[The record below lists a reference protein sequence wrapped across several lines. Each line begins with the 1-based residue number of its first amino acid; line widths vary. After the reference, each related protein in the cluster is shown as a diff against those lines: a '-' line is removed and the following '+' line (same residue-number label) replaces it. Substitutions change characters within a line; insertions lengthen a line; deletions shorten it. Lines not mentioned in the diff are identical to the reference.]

1 MGQMQPPPMQP
12 PAMPP
17 TMQPMAG
24 RPMGATVISVIDG
37 ILGVLGILGGVLI
50 MAGGAL
56 LGGIAG
62 SSGVDGGAAA
72 GGILA
77 GAGFIFGIIV
87 ILISL
92 LYLAVAYGVWKARG
106 WAWTLGMVVS
116 IIFLVFAVL
125 GLAGGVSIYTI
136 IEVVL
141 PAIVI
146 YFLWTPDVKRYLG
159 RPA

>member
-1 MGQMQPPPMQP
+1 MGQMQAPPPI
-12 PAMPP
+12 ASAGVRP
-17 TMQPMAG
+17 T
-24 RPMGATVISVIDG
+24 GATVIAVIDG
-37 ILGVLGILGGVLI
+37 ILGVLAILGGVLV

-62 SSGVDGGAAA
+62 SSGANGGAAA

-87 ILISL
+87 ILVGV

-106 WAWTLGMVVS
+106 WAWMLGMVVS
-116 IIFLVFAVL
+116 IIFLVLGVL
-125 GLAGGVSIYTI
+125 GLSGGISVYNI

-141 PAIVI
+141 PAVVI
-146 YFLWTPDVKRYLG
+146 YFLWTPEVKRYLG